1 MAKTTTT
8 TFRITAEARQSL
20 KFLSEY
26 YSQQIGASITKAG
39 IINKALNELA
49 EEVRRT
55 QVTTATEK
63 EATK

>member
-39 IINKALNELA
+39 VINKAINDLA
-49 EEVRRT
+49 NTVRQQ
-55 QVTTATEK
+55 QVTPVTEK
-63 EATK
+63 GESK

>member
-39 IINKALNELA
+39 VINKAINDLA
-49 EEVRRT
+49 NTVRQQ
-55 QVTTATEK
+55 QVAPVTEK
-63 EATK
+63 GESK

>member
-39 IINKALNELA
+39 IINKAINDLA
-49 EEVRRT
+49 NTVRQQ
-55 QVTTATEK
+55 QVTPVTEK
-63 EATK
+63 GESK